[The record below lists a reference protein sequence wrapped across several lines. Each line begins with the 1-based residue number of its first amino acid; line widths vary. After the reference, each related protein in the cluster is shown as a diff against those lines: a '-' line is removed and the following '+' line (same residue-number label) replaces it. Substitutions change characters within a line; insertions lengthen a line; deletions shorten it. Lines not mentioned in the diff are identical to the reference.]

1 MCELFVFGSPFLPWY
16 HETALVAEDLSIKNQ
31 PVVCSERAR
40 DTDAVAGGS
49 GDVCAHPGSRH
60 NLFAYKAA

>member
-1 MCELFVFGSPFLPWY
+1 MFGSVR
-16 HETALVAEDLSIKNQ
+16 A
-31 PVVCSERAR
+31 SEAR